1 MNQLLGIGLALTTMC
16 LSAIG
21 TCLFK
26 PLTNNFE
33 KVSEICDQ
41 AFYRYI
47 FPLFTSLMCK
57 HGSVAGSSVLI
68 AGTGGMQTCQSAR
81 GVNKYE

>member
-16 LSAIG
+16 LSAFG

-57 HGSVAGSSVLI
+57 HGSMVRQVCRTSWCHRHTFMLGH
-68 AGTGGMQTCQSAR
+68 
-81 GVNKYE
+81 